1 MVRSVSDY
9 NWNPTKP
16 SDYTDYLISPVGD
29 SYWERLMAGPNEV
42 STETDDNENQY
53 DSIVRD
59 AVASLGDQDRFIIE
73 QIHTWGKSYSE
84 LSDMLGYS
92 SKSTIHKLVH
102 KAQDNLKKILLQQPA
117 IRQMLG
123 ETDDNLE

>member
-9 NWNPTKP
+9 GNTPKP

-29 SYWERLMAGPNEV
+29 SYWARLMAGPNEV
-42 STETDDNENQY
+42 STETDDEENQY

-73 QIHTWGKSYSE
+73 QVHTWGKSYSE